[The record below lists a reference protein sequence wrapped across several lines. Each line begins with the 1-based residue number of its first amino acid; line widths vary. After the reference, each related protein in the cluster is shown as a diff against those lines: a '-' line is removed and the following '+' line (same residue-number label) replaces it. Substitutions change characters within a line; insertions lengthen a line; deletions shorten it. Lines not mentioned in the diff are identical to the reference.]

1 MKSNNRKI
9 IKMLFKKEVLD
20 VIRDK
25 KTVIMMLI
33 VPVILYPLIFI
44 VALGIMSAVQSNLD
58 TNTYEVVVDAA
69 ADQGEFYDYLKKN
82 STSSDKTYTLNILNA
97 EGGHDYID
105 DVKKEKIDVYVSVE
119 YSAAGS
125 ASEEGKNES
134 TGSKTE

>member
-20 VIRDK
+20 DIRDK

-69 ADQGEFYDYLKKN
+69 ADQGEFYDYLP
-82 STSSDKTYTLNILNA
+82 
-97 EGGHDYID
+97 
-105 DVKKEKIDVYVSVE
+105 
-119 YSAAGS
+119 
-125 ASEEGKNES
+125 
-134 TGSKTE
+134 